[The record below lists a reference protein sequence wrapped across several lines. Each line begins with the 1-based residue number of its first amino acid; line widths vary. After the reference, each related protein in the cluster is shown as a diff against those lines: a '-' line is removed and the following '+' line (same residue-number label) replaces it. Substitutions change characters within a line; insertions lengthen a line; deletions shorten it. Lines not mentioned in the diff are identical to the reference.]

1 MINKFLAAFLSVA
14 FLFCI
19 DIYVYQALK
28 VVFADSTLMLKKI
41 IFGSYWC
48 ISIILMLGM
57 TAFHLLSP
65 EVLDF
70 VTKRWIMTGI
80 FVFSIAK
87 IFGIIPLILDDLVR
101 FGKWVAMK
109 FSSPKAVEDVEKIV
123 ETSAETISRS
133 EFLAHTSLAMVG
145 IPLVL
150 MTNGIFSGAYD
161 YRIRKQKIVLPNL
174 PKAFDGFRLVQISDV
189 HSGSFFDK
197 KAVMRGIEMINAE
210 KPDVVCF
217 TGDLV
222 NNTSDEMREYAEIF
236 SKIKA
241 GMGVYSVTGNHDY
254 GDYVRWDTE
263 SAKKKN
269 FEDLKAAH
277 KFMGWNLLLNEHA
290 YLETNGEKIALLG
303 VENWGEKRF
312 AKYGDL
318 QKTHQ
323 NAEADVKILLSHD
336 PSHWDAQVVPQYK
349 DIDISLAGHTHGFQ
363 FGIEIGNFK
372 WSPVQYVYEQ
382 WAGLYTKGNQHL
394 YVNRG
399 FGFLGFPGR
408 IGILPEITVLE
419 LVRKA

>member
-1 MINKFLAAFLSVA
+1 
-14 FLFCI
+14 
-19 DIYVYQALK
+19 
-28 VVFADSTLMLKKI
+28 
-41 IFGSYWC
+41 
-48 ISIILMLGM
+48 MLGM

-123 ETSAETISRS
+123 ETGAETISRS

-161 YRIRKQKIVLPNL
+161 YRVRKQKIVLPNL

-222 NNTSDEMREYAEIF
+222 NNVSEEMREYAEIF

-241 GMGVYSVTGNHDY
+241 DMGVYAVTGNHDY

-263 SAKKKN
+263 AAKKKN

-277 KFMGWNLLLNEHA
+277 KFMGWNLLLNEHT

-303 VENWGEKRF
+303 IENWGEKRF

-363 FGIEIGNFK
+363 FGVEIGNFK